1 MALVGKADALRART
15 KQMKNDIITTMTNV
29 KIVTF
34 VPVADADKVREA
46 LGDAGAGQIGEY
58 SFCSY
63 SVIGKGRFVP
73 SDKANPH
80 IGVANQAE
88 MVEEE
93 RIEVVCERSKAKTVI
108 EAMRQAHPYEE
119 VAFDIYPLIGEEE
132 L

>member
-1 MALVGKADALRART
+1 MA
-15 KQMKNDIITTMTNV
+15 NV

-34 VPVADADKVREA
+34 VPIADADKVREA
-46 LGDAGAGQIGEY
+46 IGSAGAGQIGEY

-80 IGVANQAE
+80 IGVANE
-88 MVEEE
+88 LETVDEE
-93 RIEVVCERSKAKTVI
+93 RIEVVCEKTKAKAVI

-119 VAFDIYPLIGEEE
+119 VAFDIYPLISEEE